1 MINNHQWSAMVDCSV
16 ALQTFPSQMW
26 RVGPSENHH
35 RAQKIWS
42 RISCWKLTDMV
53 FFVRSIF
60 RIFEDLWNF
69 AQLLS
74 SQTCLTHIFP
84 SDCMDGEAGQPSSWH
99 IPTAKRCARKLPN
112 IMPPPCTHSSNG
124 RSFWSQSVGR
134 WKSTWDPVHRGTIGW
149 QWGFTPIIFLVVYDF
164 RGWNLDFWDLTFML
178 REKNW
183 EWTSSLKPVG
193 INRNKIKPCLNIIES
208 SHSQE
213 QERSSGRVVCF
224 F

>member
-35 RAQKIWS
+35 RAQKLWS

-53 FFVRSIF
+53 FFSVPSSGYLK
-60 RIFEDLWNF
+60 IFEILPSYSVPKHV
-69 AQLLS
+69 LVLS
-74 SQTCLTHIFP
+74 THIFP
-84 SDCMDGEAGQPSSWH
+84 SDSMDGEAGQPYWH
-99 IPTAKRCARKLPN
+99 IPTAKRCARELPK

-124 RSFWSQSVGR
+124 RSLRSQSVGR
-134 WKSTWDPVHRGTIGW
+134 WKSTWHPEHRGTIGW

-183 EWTSSLKPVG
+183 EWTSSLKPLG
-193 INRNKIKPCLNIIES
+193 INRNT
-208 SHSQE
+208 
-213 QERSSGRVVCF
+213 
-224 F
+224 